1 VNNGFE
7 KEESMRLEGKTAL
20 VTGATSGIGAAI
32 AQAFAR
38 EGAQVVITGRNA
50 ERGQAVAQR
59 IREAGGTAHFVAADL
74 TSRKDIDHL
83 VSETRQAVGHLDIL
97 VNNAGIFPMAE
108 TAQID
113 ETTFDAVIAT
123 NVKAPFY
130 LTAAFAP
137 QMAGQRSGKIINITT
152 VKVPACFVQTFSTHP
167 ICYGWA

>member
-1 VNNGFE
+1 
-7 KEESMRLEGKTAL
+7 MRLQGKTAL

-50 ERGQAVAQR
+50 ERGQAVARR

-74 TSRKDIDHL
+74 TSRKDIDRL

-113 ETTFDAVIAT
+113 ETTIRRGHRDERQSSFLPDSCLCSSDGRAT
-123 NVKAPFY
+123 VRKN
-130 LTAAFAP
+130 
-137 QMAGQRSGKIINITT
+137 
-152 VKVPACFVQTFSTHP
+152 H
-167 ICYGWA
+167 